1 MFKFSFHLVKE
12 FAEEKK
18 IFDFVTEGLSRLA
31 KNRKDLEELYSPVNL
46 AVELSTVSI
55 NLGRQAGHTL
65 ASSMLYGHYTK
76 LGYKVFVISHN
87 KSCAMSIRDMER
99 TTGVY
104 VPKNRCFSIRTAL
117 NPETW
122 RGITFDKTIFIVDNS
137 MKQLSETVESI
148 ANMESFKYAQEKP
161 FFIGLGRN

>member
-1 MFKFSFHLVKE
+1 MFKSSFNLVKE

-18 IFDFVTEGLSRLA
+18 IFDFVTEGLSRLS
-31 KNRKDLEELYSPVNL
+31 KNRQDLEGLYSPLSL
-46 AVELSTVSI
+46 AVEMSTISI

-87 KSCAMSIRDMER
+87 ISCAMSIRDMER
-99 TTGVY
+99 VTGVY
-104 VPKNRCFSIRTAL
+104 VPKNHCFSIRTAL
-117 NPETW
+117 NPDTW
-122 RGITFDKTIFIVDNS
+122 RGITFDKTIFIMDNS

-148 ANMESFKYAQEKP
+148 AKMESFEYAHEKP